1 MSDRCCRRYLSHF
14 WEAGRTIGLLL
25 RNGEAA
31 QSSAHPGPV
40 VDLIARSTQNLSLS
54 LIRRILG
61 SSHRPQADLRSA
73 PGANLIILPLL
84 HPLLRLRLV
93 RVDGDIQWTLK
104 WVTRGPNLPST
115 SADGGGGERTGDRDG
130 PLRETHLGMS

>member
-1 MSDRCCRRYLSHF
+1 MSDRCCRRRLSRF
-14 WEAGRTIGLLL
+14 WEAGRTIGLLS
-25 RNGEAA
+25 RNSEGA

-40 VDLIARSTQNLSLS
+40 VDLIARSNRNLSLS

-61 SSHRPQADLRSA
+61 SSHRPHADLRSA
-73 PGANLIILPLL
+73 PGANLIMLPLL
-84 HPLLRLRLV
+84 RPLLRLRLV

-104 WVTRGPNLPST
+104 WVTKRPNLPLT
-115 SADGGGGERTGDRDG
+115 SADGGGGVRTGDRDG